1 MNIIMK
7 HREDL
12 ISYIK
17 SVILKYCPYVE
28 NRMSILCNAEAA
40 QLDIEF
46 NIWNNE
52 SQVMFMFGN
61 CNFKNLC
68 YNYNKQN
75 LLPE

>member
-46 NIWNNE
+46 NRIR
-52 SQVMFMFGN
+52 
-61 CNFKNLC
+61 KRI
-68 YNYNKQN
+68 
-75 LLPE
+75 